1 MKDRRDSCMVI
12 PRYAGAFV
20 THSCAL
26 RVFFFTTRYLEY
38 LVRVKEGSV
47 MLCCKSF
54 LEKDAVLDYQATC
67 HEAAVSASYR
77 QY

>member
-38 LVRVKEGSV
+38 LVRVKEGFV
-47 MLCCKSF
+47 VLCF
-54 LEKDAVLDYQATC
+54 
-67 HEAAVSASYR
+67 
-77 QY
+77 